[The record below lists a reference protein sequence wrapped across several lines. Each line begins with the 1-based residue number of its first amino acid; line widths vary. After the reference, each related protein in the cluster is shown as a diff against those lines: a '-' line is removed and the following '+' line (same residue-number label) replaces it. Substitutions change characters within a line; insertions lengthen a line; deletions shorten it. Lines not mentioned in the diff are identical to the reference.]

1 MRRLALAALSLAF
14 LATACQ
20 PATTELTDAQKAEI
34 EQAVIQAYEGWW
46 NAWTAHENV
55 DDYMGYFHDWAIAPL
70 AGFASVEALRSSSL
84 EVWDGDRSWE
94 AEVGDARVLV
104 LGPAAAALEGAAVS
118 VVTDTSGASVEWTQR
133 LTTVWVLQDGQW
145 KLLTGGFYTQRSP
158 L

>member
-1 MRRLALAALSLAF
+1 
-14 LATACQ
+14 
-20 PATTELTDAQKAEI
+20 
-34 EQAVIQAYEGWW
+34 
-46 NAWTAHENV
+46 V
-55 DDYMGYFHDWAIAPL
+55 DTQLGD
-70 AGFASVEALRSSSL
+70 GFESVEALRSSSL

-145 KLLTGGFYTQRSP
+145 KLLTGGFYTQRRQM
-158 L
+158 